1 MSVPALVLVLAAAVC
16 HSAWNILA
24 HGVSRIGMPFLWWG
38 ALASTLLWLPMVPFT
53 AGIGTADVGGLA
65 LGAGVSAVLHC
76 GYMLVLQR
84 GYATG
89 MLSTVYATARG
100 TGPLITVLVAVLVLG
115 ERPSGWALVGIA
127 AILVGVVVIGL
138 LDRGPVGG
146 STSLGGA
153 GTRRRGPDPAILW
166 GIATGVAIA
175 AYTLWDANVVRS
187 WDVPPVAFMVGCTL
201 GELVLFSAL
210 LGRRRRELGRVG
222 RTHWVRILAFGA
234 LSPLSYILVLV
245 AVTLAPVALV
255 APMREVSVVLVS
267 AFGALVLREGRG
279 WARVAA
285 SVIVVAGVLLIAA

>member
-38 ALASTLLWLPMVPFT
+38 ALASSLIWLPIVPLTGGFG
-53 AGIGTADVGGLA
+53 AADLGGVA
-65 LGAGVSAVLHC
+65 LGAGVSAALHC

-100 TGPLITVLVAVLVLG
+100 SGPLITVVVAVLVLG

-127 AILVGVVVIGL
+127 AILAGVVGIGL
-138 LDRGPVGG
+138 LDRGSSAAPGH
-146 STSLGGA
+146 A
-153 GTRRRGPDPAILW
+153 RRRGPDPAILW

-175 AYTLWDANVVRS
+175 AYTLWDANVVRT
-187 WDVPPVAFMVGCTL
+187 WDVPPVAFMVGCTI
-201 GELVLFSAL
+201 GELVLFSAM
-210 LGRRRRELGRVG
+210 LGRRRRELRAVG
-222 RTHWVRILAFGA
+222 RTHWARILAFGL

-279 WARVAA
+279 WARIAA
-285 SVIVVAGVLLIAA
+285 SVVVVAGVVLIAA